1 MKSSFSHLPF
11 GPFKAGL
18 RKIMRRAL
26 VIAATS
32 IIAAIASGIPEVVTV
47 AITSPKTAESATF
60 LASAYCEENIKYMLP
75 ITKTVLV
82 IEPMKPTIGKAIKS
96 LNSRSLI
103 LILF

>member
-1 MKSSFSHLPF
+1 
-11 GPFKAGL
+11 
-18 RKIMRRAL
+18 
-26 VIAATS
+26 
-32 IIAAIASGIPEVVTV
+32 
-47 AITSPKTAESATF
+47 
-60 LASAYCEENIKYMLP
+60 MLP